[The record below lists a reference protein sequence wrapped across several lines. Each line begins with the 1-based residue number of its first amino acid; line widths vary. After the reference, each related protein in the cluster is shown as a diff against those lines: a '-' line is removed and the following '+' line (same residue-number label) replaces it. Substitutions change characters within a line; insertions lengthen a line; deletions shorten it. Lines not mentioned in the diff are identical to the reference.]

1 MRTWPHSFIGADY
14 WKSNY
19 EFIKEM
25 IPKAEVYVAEA
36 SGKIGVFFGLTD
48 TYISGFIAKKT
59 EQSKSVGNELIH
71 AVMETIYTLCLNIYK
86 KNTKAVMFYQRC
98 CFIIVN
104 LRPQAKREHL

>member
-36 SGKIGVFFGLTD
+36 NGKIGAFSD
-48 TYISGFIAKKT
+48 
-59 EQSKSVGNELIH
+59 
-71 AVMETIYTLCLNIYK
+71 
-86 KNTKAVMFYQRC
+86 
-98 CFIIVN
+98 
-104 LRPQAKREHL
+104 